1 MPDEKKKKERLVSAK
16 LVKPLKWVFSEYAK
30 YERKRGWYFWT
41 ILIALIIIIHSLLTA
56 NWLFALIIIMFGII
70 LVINHRAEPA
80 TMEFE
85 INHEGIKL
93 NGRLHQYNEINKFW
107 IIYNPPEVK
116 SLYFDIKSLLHPRLT
131 VPLEKENPVEV
142 KSFLRQYLAEDLE
155 QEQEPFSDIFGRVF
169 KL

>member
-1 MPDEKKKKERLVSAK
+1 MASAK
-16 LVKPLKWVFSEYAK
+16 LDKPLKWAFPEYVR
-30 YERKRGWYFWT
+30 YERRRGWYFWT
-41 ILIALIIIIHSLLTA
+41 LLIALIIIIHSLLTA
-56 NWLFALIIIMFGII
+56 NWLFALIIIMLGII

-85 INHEGIKL
+85 INHDGIKL
-93 NGRLHQYNEINKFW
+93 SGKSYRYNEINKFW

-116 SLYFDIKSLLHPRLT
+116 SLYFDMKSPLHPRLT

-142 KSFLRQYLAEDLE
+142 KSFLRQYLVEDLE
-155 QEQEPFSDIFGRVF
+155 QEQEPFSDTFGRVF